1 MKQSLEDTECNKSN
15 AIKAGLAILANR
27 IGKLMKG
34 SVLEAGRG
42 LLFS

>member
-1 MKQSLEDTECNKSN
+1 MKQSLEGTECNKLN

-27 IGKLMKG
+27 IGKLME
-34 SVLEAGRG
+34 EA